1 MGNAF
6 TQVDW
11 DLVQTRAGSV
21 GAQLRAKGAEVW
33 DFEPLPPV
41 PRAQL
46 EEFTRK
52 TRIVFPSDFVDLVTN
67 FAGGWNFSW
76 CLFET
81 KTGKWLKSP
90 VFMGNFGGNAEVPFI
105 GASTDETL
113 LDRYESFQD
122 EIRNSIHNRNS
133 CLEDSETLR
142 LLPALFP
149 LHTCDGSGGDYT
161 VLRLDVAP
169 AKVYYLDH
177 ELAWPL
183 DDEHTIGIGFREFV
197 LGWANLGFPQCEYHS
212 CWVNPQTRQPADTS
226 READV
231 WRGWLIVP

>member
-11 DLVQTRAGSV
+11 DLIRTRAGTV
-21 GAQLRAKGAEVW
+21 AAQLRAKGAEVW

-76 CLFET
+76 CLCET

-133 CLEDSETLR
+133 CLEDSEMLR
-142 LLPALFP
+142 LLSALFP
-149 LHTCDGSGGDYT
+149 LHTCDGSGGDT
-161 VLRLDVAP
+161 PCSGSTWLRPRCTTLIMNWLGHWTTNIRSASDSVNLYSAGLTSAFRSASIIVA
-169 AKVYYLDH
+169 
-177 ELAWPL
+177 
-183 DDEHTIGIGFREFV
+183 G
-197 LGWANLGFPQCEYHS
+197 
-212 CWVNPQTRQPADTS
+212 
-226 READV
+226 
-231 WRGWLIVP
+231 